1 MEWEWLLTVFII
13 PIGGWVFKVLSKRS
27 KNLNDRI
34 DQLENRVQKAELKLE
49 VLNDD
54 IEEIKMIRAELS
66 EARIDIGV
74 IKQLLEQNNKG
85 HNSPFLFPSINR

>member
-1 MEWEWLLTVFII
+1 MGMVINRFII

-85 HNSPFLFPSINR
+85 HNSPFYFLHK

>member
-85 HNSPFLFPSINR
+85 A

>member
-1 MEWEWLLTVFII
+1 MGMVINRFII

-85 HNSPFLFPSINR
+85 HNSPFFPSINR

>member
-54 IEEIKMIRAELS
+54 IEEIKAIRTELS

-85 HNSPFLFPSINR
+85 A

>member
-13 PIGGWVFKVLSKRS
+13 PIGGWVFKVLSKRC

-85 HNSPFLFPSINR
+85 A

>member
-85 HNSPFLFPSINR
+85 HNSPFFISLHK

>member
-1 MEWEWLLTVFII
+1 MGMVINRFII

-85 HNSPFLFPSINR
+85 A

>member
-74 IKQLLEQNNKG
+74 IKKLLEQNNKG
-85 HNSPFLFPSINR
+85 A

>member
-13 PIGGWVFKVLSKRS
+13 PIGGWVFKVLYKRS

-34 DQLENRVQKAELKLE
+34 DQLENRVSKAELKIE

-54 IEEIKMIRAELS
+54 IEEIKMIRTELNQ
-66 EARIDIGV
+66 ARIDIGV
-74 IKQLLEQNNKG
+74 IKQLLQEQKNKG
-85 HNSPFLFPSINR
+85 A